1 MSSFFKVQAKKL
13 GNLARA
19 NYLHILMTKRSK
31 SSVFVNSLF
40 CIDALARK
48 KKEKEIT
55 KLTRK
60 CLWERARPNSASIHL
75 GRGRQKRASL

>member
-31 SSVFVNSLF
+31 SSVFVNSRF

-48 KKEKEIT
+48 KK
-55 KLTRK
+55 RK
-60 CLWERARPNSASIHL
+60 RNNQTDKKMFMGKGET
-75 GRGRQKRASL
+75 

>member
-31 SSVFVNSLF
+31 SSVFVNSRF
-40 CIDALARK
+40 CINALARK
-48 KKEKEIT
+48 KKK
-55 KLTRK
+55 RK
-60 CLWERARPNSASIHL
+60 RNNQTDKKMFMGQGET
-75 GRGRQKRASL
+75 